1 MGAKK
6 RKKDEQTYQQKKNAV
21 CIVLYDTTGETLSP
35 VAREEF
41 EEAAL
46 HVASNH
52 PNVLLS
58 ISDT

>member
-1 MGAKK
+1 MGAKAK
-6 RKKDEQTYQQKKNAV
+6 KKDEQTYQQKKNAV

-35 VAREEF
+35 DARLEF
-41 EEAAL
+41 EEAAFN
-46 HVASNH
+46 VASQH